1 MGTVGRGSSCQVQI
15 YLPVYF
21 RCDRLELRA
30 SIKLLDVSVERATG
44 CCLFRSVVIPS
55 LMYIDRGNEEVWVK
69 VDLET
74 EKVDCIVTEIGI
86 AVVMGPGEI

>member
-1 MGTVGRGSSCQVQI
+1 
-15 YLPVYF
+15 
-21 RCDRLELRA
+21 
-30 SIKLLDVSVERATG
+30 
-44 CCLFRSVVIPS
+44 
-55 LMYIDRGNEEVWVK
+55 MYIDRGNEEVWVK